1 MNFSKVAKD
10 ASKPAVS
17 WLNFEP
23 KVSKFPFDNS
33 QELAIINHATGKIH
47 GSFCM
52 MGMGCVRIVFVVAD
66 DASSL
71 ALRVSW
77 LKFEPKVSNFRA
89 TKANTWLWLL
99 ELQRIVSWL
108 FLCCWNRGRKIVSV
122 VVDNASSFAMRISWL
137 NFESWS
143 QSFLLIIA
151 NSWLL
156 SIMLREKFISL
167 FIRGFC
173 MRFS

>member
-33 QELAIINHATGKIH
+33 QELAIINLATGKIH

-71 ALRVSW
+71 AFASLI
-77 LKFEPKVSNFRA
+77 A
-89 TKANTWLWLL
+89 
-99 ELQRIVSWL
+99 
-108 FLCCWNRGRKIVSV
+108 KI
-122 VVDNASSFAMRISWL
+122 
-137 NFESWS
+137 
-143 QSFLLIIA
+143 
-151 NSWLL
+151 
-156 SIMLREKFISL
+156 
-167 FIRGFC
+167 
-173 MRFS
+173 